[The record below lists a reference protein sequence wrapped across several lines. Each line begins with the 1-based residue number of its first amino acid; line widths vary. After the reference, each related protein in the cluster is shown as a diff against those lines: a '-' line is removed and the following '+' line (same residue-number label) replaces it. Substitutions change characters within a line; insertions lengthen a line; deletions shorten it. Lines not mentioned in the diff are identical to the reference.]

1 MRYFGG
7 KARLARELANIIN
20 QYDAETYHEPFC
32 GMFSVGSLVTAPIRS
47 GADNQED
54 LILLLKAVRDGWEGP
69 EFLSEDEYEFLKGVD
84 PCAMRAFAGF
94 GCSNSGKFF
103 GGYARESTGRN
114 FAANAR
120 SSLLKL
126 APKLQGVEFRHE
138 SYLDFDEPVDLIYCD
153 PPYSNT
159 TGFTT
164 GDFDTEEF
172 WSWAYDRAKHSTV
185 LVSEYVAPSWTEV
198 VWEKNVRLSMKS
210 KDKKPRIEKL
220 FKVRVYDE

>member
-7 KARLARELANIIN
+7 KVRLARELASVIN
-20 QYDAETYHEPFC
+20 QYKVESYHEPFC
-32 GMFSVGSLVTAPIRS
+32 GMYSVGSHITAAVRS

-54 LILLLKAVRDGWEGP
+54 LILLLQAVQTGWAGP
-69 EFLSEDEYEFLKGVD
+69 EFLSEDEYEFLKSV
-84 PCAMRAFAGF
+84 PACAMRAFAGF

-103 GGYARESTGRN
+103 GGYARESTARN

-126 APKLQGVEFRHE
+126 APKIKDVEFWYE
-138 SYLDFDEPVDLIYCD
+138 PYVNFDDPCDLIYCD
-153 PPYSNT
+153 PPYVNT

-172 WSWAYDRAKHSTV
+172 WSWAYDRAKHSIV
-185 LVSEYVAPSWTEV
+185 LVSEYVAPSWTSV
-198 VWEKNVRLSMKS
+198 VWEKKVRTDMNSKS
-210 KDKKPRIEKL
+210 GKIPRVEKL
-220 FKVRVYDE
+220 FRVQV